1 MGKRMRNLG
10 AVVLAA
16 AALGMGGA
24 ATASAQPVSTASV
37 STDSVQAAFI
47 TPYFGMNCWTW
58 VSGTFGNYYGNATCS
73 GTGQWFLRVDCTAG
87 FTYDS
92 PKALQ
97 IDATEISTRRAGSCY
112 WGVNS
117 MKIIEVPF

>member
-10 AVVLAA
+10 AAVLATA
-16 AALGMGGA
+16 AVGMGGA
-24 ATASAQPVSTASV
+24 ATASAQPVSAEAL
-37 STDSVQAAFI
+37 QAAFV
-47 TPYFGMNCWTW
+47 TPYFGMNCSTW
-58 VSGTFGNYYGNATCS
+58 VSGSFGNYRGNASCT

-97 IDATEISTRRAGSCY
+97 IDPWTTSTRSAGSCY

-117 MKIIEVPF
+117 MTIVEVPF